1 MIQLVTTTTL
11 ARKYILLIHQ
21 QEDQHMVHIHLQE
34 DPHMVH
40 IHLQKGREHYLNAG
54 CCLAWLPPRLVAPLR
69 AVVLQIMRAAV
80 LLHIGGSRGPQPCS
94 LADLHLTYLANET
107 KLRNS
112 THIYLQVMSI
122 V

>member
-1 MIQLVTTTTL
+1 MTATNEITYLYKSMIQLVTTTTL

-54 CCLAWLPPRLVAPLR
+54 CCLAWLPPRLVAPLC
-69 AVVLQIMRAAV
+69 VVGLQIMRAAV
-80 LLHIGGSRGPQPCS
+80 LLHIGALGLAGHS
-94 LADLHLTYLANET
+94 LAASLTCT
-107 KLRNS
+107 
-112 THIYLQVMSI
+112 
-122 V
+122 